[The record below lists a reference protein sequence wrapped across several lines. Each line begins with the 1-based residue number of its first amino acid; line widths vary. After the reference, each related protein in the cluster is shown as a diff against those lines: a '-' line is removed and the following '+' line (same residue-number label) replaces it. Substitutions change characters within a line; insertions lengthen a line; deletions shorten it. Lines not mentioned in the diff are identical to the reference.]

1 MAENKMSEM
10 IKTSL
15 DGIREFADMDTV
27 IGNVIHTPSG
37 VSVIPVSKVNIG
49 YASGGLDFGGKRLT
63 PIQNFGGGGG
73 TGISITPV
81 AFLTVNSTGEISLI
95 PVSSQ
100 PSGIEKIADVIEH
113 TPGIIEKIKNSLT

>member
-15 DGIREFADMDTV
+15 EGIREFADMDTV

-49 YASGGLDFGGKRLT
+49 YASGGLDFGGKKLT
-63 PIQNFGGGGG
+63 PTQNFGGGGG

-81 AFLTVNSTGEISLI
+81 AFLTVNSHGDVNLI
-95 PVSSQ
+95 PVSSE
-100 PSGIEKIADVIEH
+100 PSGLERIASVIEH
-113 TPGIIEKIKNSLT
+113 SPEIIERLKRGLT

>member
-15 DGIREFADMDTV
+15 EGIREFADMDTV

-37 VSVIPVSKVNIG
+37 VSVIPVSRVNIG
-49 YASGGLDFGGKRLT
+49 YASGGLDFGGKKLT
-63 PIQNFGGGGG
+63 PIQHFGGGGG

-81 AFLTVNSTGEISLI
+81 AFLTVNSKGDINLI
-95 PVSSQ
+95 PVSSE
-100 PSGIEKIADVIEH
+100 PTGFEKIASVIEH
-113 TPGIIEKIKNSLT
+113 SPEIIERIKNSLT

>member
-1 MAENKMSEM
+1 MAENKMSDM

-15 DGIREFADMDTV
+15 EGIREFADMDTV

-37 VSVIPVSKVNIG
+37 VSVIPVSKVTIG
-49 YASGGLDFGGKRLT
+49 YASAGVDLGKKMT

-81 AFLTVNSTGEISLI
+81 AFLTVNSKGDINLISLSA
-95 PVSSQ
+95 PQ
-100 PSGIEKIADVIEH
+100 SGFDRIASVIEH
-113 TPGIIEKIKNSLT
+113 SPEIIERIKNSLT